1 MICRCYSCADGH
13 TDYSQQATNND
24 THDMNRLYIA
34 AAGAVVLFGLGWMIG
49 ASGRSERELAKRT
62 AEQRADVLD
71 VRGKILE
78 GRVALFENNFGQA
91 TQLFSE
97 ARTVLE
103 QRQTTLREEGDGARA
118 GELEVPLGHLR
129 DAQRL
134 ALALDH
140 GAHRQATDALRTL
153 SSAR

>member
-1 MICRCYSCADGH
+1 
-13 TDYSQQATNND
+13 
-24 THDMNRLYIA
+24 MNRTYL
-34 AAGAVVLFGLGWMIG
+34 AVVVAVLVIFGVGWMIG
-49 ASGRSERELAKRT
+49 ASGRSERELARRT

-103 QRQTTLREEGDGARA
+103 ARQTTLREEGNSEEA
-118 GELEVPLGHLR
+118 GQLEVALGHLR
-129 DAQRL
+129 EAQRL
-134 ALALDH
+134 TLSLDH

-153 SSAR
+153 SAAR